1 VDISQSHM
9 STTRAV
15 ELRREPFRLER
26 CDYDWISRLAARGL
40 AGLCRADRLLAG
52 NEEPAL
58 GAHLVTPRLGYV
70 HHGVYVGGG
79 TIVHYGGFLY
89 HWRRG
94 PVEEISLTR
103 FAQGYPIWV
112 RPSGPNSRQCEEIVR
127 RARSRLGENQYRLL
141 SNNCEHFS
149 EWCVNGVH
157 HSPQVDRL
165 LARLQGVSRTL
176 SQLMRYLQVAPPCRN
191 DSQSISSSPQGL
203 PATP

>member
-1 VDISQSHM
+1 VDIAQSHI
-9 STTRAV
+9 STTRRV
-15 ELRREPFRLER
+15 GLRREPFRLER
-26 CDYDWISRLAARGL
+26 GGYDRISRPPARGL

-79 TIVHYGGFLY
+79 TVVHYGGFVY

-103 FAQGYPIWV
+103 FAQGHPIWV

-127 RARSRLGENQYRLL
+127 RARSRLGENHYRLF

-149 EWCVNGVH
+149 EWCVNGEH
-157 HSPQVDRL
+157 RSPQVDRL
-165 LARLQGVSRTL
+165 LARLQCVSRAL
-176 SQLMRYLQVAPPCRN
+176 SQLMRYLEVAPLRHS
-191 DSQSISSSPQGL
+191 DSRS
-203 PATP
+203 

>member
-1 VDISQSHM
+1 MDLAQSQM
-9 STTRAV
+9 STTRRV
-15 ELRREPFRLER
+15 ELRRDPFRLER
-26 CDYDWISRLAARGL
+26 CGYDCISRPPDLAL

-79 TIVHYGGFLY
+79 TVVHYGGFVY

-94 PVEEISLTR
+94 PVEETSLTR
-103 FAQGYPIWV
+103 FAQGRPIWL
-112 RPSGPNSRQCEEIVR
+112 RPSGPNSRDCEEIVR

-165 LARLQGVSRTL
+165 RGRLQLVTRAL
-176 SQLMRYLQVAPPCRN
+176 SQLIRCLDVAPLRRR
-191 DSQSISSSPQGL
+191 DWR
-203 PATP
+203 T